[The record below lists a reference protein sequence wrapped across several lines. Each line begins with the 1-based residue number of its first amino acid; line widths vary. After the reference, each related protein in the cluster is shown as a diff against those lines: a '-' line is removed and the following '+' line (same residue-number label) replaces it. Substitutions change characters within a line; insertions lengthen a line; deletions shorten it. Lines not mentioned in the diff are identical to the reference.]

1 MSFTLIIKDI
11 HNIHLDVLNIA
22 RFLNKRS
29 PGLGSDFAVA
39 FDDTLARIEERL
51 QREVQVTFEP
61 KFDDIFGEPIEAEQN
76 SPIAAKKF
84 KDYYIFY
91 LLNEDKR
98 EAVILAVEYG
108 PRDPDY
114 LRKLLSERQ

>member
-1 MSFTLIIKDI
+1 MLWLLTI
-11 HNIHLDVLNIA
+11 
-22 RFLNKRS
+22 
-29 PGLGSDFAVA
+29 
-39 FDDTLARIEERL
+39 ARIEERL

-108 PRDPDY
+108 PRDPGY